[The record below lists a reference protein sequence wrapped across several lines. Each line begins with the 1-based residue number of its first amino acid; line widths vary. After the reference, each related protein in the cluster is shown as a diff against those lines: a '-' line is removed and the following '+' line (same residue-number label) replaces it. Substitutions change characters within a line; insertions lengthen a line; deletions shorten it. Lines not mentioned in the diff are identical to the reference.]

1 MKKKYIKILLLSLLF
16 SSLPMINAYATNIE
30 YVAGK
35 NRYETAAMISDK
47 LDYNSAILVNGYSL
61 VDGLSASGLSGATNS
76 PILLTETNNIPSST
90 LSKLSKANK
99 VYLVGGDGVISK
111 NIENKLKQSGK
122 TVIRLG
128 GKDRFI
134 TSHLV
139 ADEINNIKGISE
151 LYYVNG
157 LIGEADAMSIAPVAA
172 RSGNPV
178 ILTNGSDTT
187 YKKPVK
193 AYSIGG
199 TGVINTSFDSFSERI
214 SGINRFETNKNV
226 ISRFF
231 QSKDN
236 VNLSKSYELID
247 ALTSSALKEPVVL
260 VDDYSDKSII
270 AGASSLTVYGDI
282 SQDAVNS
289 AKSYTYGDAVV
300 FYSQHQDDETIFAGS
315 TVVDAIKSVG
325 AENVYIVLITDGDE
339 SGVFTAERYK
349 HLTILEKSTLRNNE
363 FKAATSQLGVLERNL
378 IFLNQPEKNVDL
390 KIVEN
395 TILDFENKYSTVTHI
410 THSYKY
416 DTHPQHLST
425 GEKMLELYEKG
436 LIKDCRF
443 FGRKELIPNT
453 NKKLLINS
461 VADTEDER
469 NKVLMACYEYKVD
482 NQDMVREGIG
492 YKSVASLFDPLTA
505 NPLTPSYLHEPG
517 L

>member
-16 SSLPMINAYATNIE
+16 SSLPMINVYAINVE

-35 NRYETAAMISDK
+35 NRYDTAAMISDN
-47 LDYNSAILVNGYSL
+47 LNYNSAILVNGYSL

-122 TVIRLG
+122 TVVRLG

-151 LYYVNG
+151 IYYVNG

-172 RSGNPV
+172 RNANPV
-178 ILTNGSDTT
+178 ILTNGRDTT
-187 YKKPVK
+187 YKKQVK

-226 ISRFF
+226 ISKFF
-231 QSKDN
+231 KSKNN
-236 VNLSKSYELID
+236 VNLSKSHELID
-247 ALTSSALKEPVVL
+247 ALTASALKEPVIL
-260 VDDYSDKSII
+260 VDNNSDKSSI
-270 AGASSLTVYGDI
+270 AGANSLTVYGDI
-282 SQDAVNS
+282 SQDAVNL
-289 AKSYTYGDAVV
+289 AKSYVYGDAVI

-339 SGVFTAERYK
+339 SGVFSSERYK
-349 HLTILEKSTLRNNE
+349 HLTTLEKSTLRNNE
-363 FKAATSQLGVLERNL
+363 FKAATSQLGVLEKNL
-378 IFLNQPEKNVDL
+378 IFLDQPEKSVDL
-390 KIVEN
+390 KLLEN

-416 DTHPQHLST
+416 DSHHQHLKT
-425 GEKMLELYEKG
+425 GEKMLELYKKG

-453 NKKLLINS
+453 KKKLLINS

-469 NKVLMACYEYKVD
+469 NKVLMACYEYRVD
-482 NQDMVREGIG
+482 NKDMVREGIG